1 MAALTSP
8 RRPIVLAPRHP
19 QSAVVNAVAPGLPEI
34 GVLLPYSPLH
44 HLLLTGAGQ
53 PLVMTSGNLS
63 DEPIAH
69 EDDDA
74 TTRLAP
80 LVDGLLSHDRVIHI
94 RCDDS
99 VGRVSGRRLQL
110 LRRSRGYAPEPLLL
124 PFEPSRAVLA
134 LGAELKSTIAVTKG
148 STVVPSHHLGD
159 LEHLATYASFL
170 QAVEHLPAL
179 YGVSPE
185 VVAHD
190 LHPEYLSSKHA
201 AEQELPTIGVQH
213 HHAHVAACMVEH
225 SRTDPVVGLAFD
237 GLGYGTDGTMWGGEV
252 IVADFG
258 GFERVAHLRAAPMP
272 GGVAAIREPW
282 RMAAV
287 WAMHAGLDP
296 AALVPAIDP
305 AKLAAVLAL
314 AERAGTVTTT
324 SVGRLFDAVA
334 VLLGAR
340 SRVTYEAQ
348 AAIELEALARSAISA
363 RTASAEL
370 VVDDGGVLDPAPLV
384 AALVRDRAAGVDAA
398 VLAAWF
404 HESFGIAA
412 ARVAARVASDAGLDV
427 VALTGGVFQNAL
439 LTDVVES
446 ALTAAGLE
454 VLVHSAIPPNDGGIS
469 VGQAAIAGWAS
480 RAE

>member
-1 MAALTSP
+1 M
-8 RRPIVLAPRHP
+8 
-19 QSAVVNAVAPGLPEI
+19 
-34 GVLLPYSPLH
+34 LPYSPLH
-44 HLLLTGAGQ
+44 HLLLADVGC

-201 AEQELPTIGVQH
+201 AEQELPTVGVQH

-398 VLAAWF
+398 ILARWF

-412 ARVAARVASDAGLDV
+412 ARLAARVASAVGLDAV
-427 VALTGGVFQNAL
+427 VLTGGVFQNAL
-439 LTDVVES
+439 LAEVVES
-446 ALTAAGLE
+446 AITGAGLR
-454 VLVHSAIPPNDGGIS
+454 VLVHSTIPPNDGGIS
-469 VGQAAIAGWAS
+469 VGQAAIAGWAF
-480 RAE
+480 RAG